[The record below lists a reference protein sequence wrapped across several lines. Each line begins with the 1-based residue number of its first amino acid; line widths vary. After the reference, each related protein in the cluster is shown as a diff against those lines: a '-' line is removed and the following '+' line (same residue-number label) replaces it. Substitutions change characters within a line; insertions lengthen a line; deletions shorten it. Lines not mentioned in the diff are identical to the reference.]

1 MSTTTEQVTGWW
13 ATAISD
19 ISPGVIRLH
28 GYPVE
33 QLIGRLS
40 FADTIWL
47 MLRGEV
53 PSPGQSALFEAALV
67 SGVDHGPQA
76 PSIAAARMA
85 ATCGVGLNTAVATG
99 VGLLGDVHGGA
110 GQECM
115 AVLADIRERAA
126 PAPAGVDPTGTG
138 LAGSG
143 LAGTGLAGA
152 DPTETGV
159 AGTGVAGTG
168 VAGTGVAGTGVAGT
182 GVAGTG
188 VAGTGVAGTGVAG
201 TELVEVVSGV
211 LAGYRGAK
219 RYFPGFG
226 HRFHPRDP
234 RRDPLLRAV
243 EDAVRDGVV
252 EGAYL
257 RIGLEIERQLAPVP
271 MNVDGATAIVYSELG
286 FAPELGRGL
295 FVLSRAVGVLAHAWE
310 EHGEGRRIKG
320 PIPPP
325 LLPAYRGPEPRDLP
339 TDRGPEPR
347 DLPTERDHGAT

>member
-1 MSTTTEQVTGWW
+1 MSTTTEQVTDWW
-13 ATAISD
+13 STAISD

-47 MLRGEV
+47 MLRGDL

-110 GQECM
+110 GQQCM
-115 AVLADIRERAA
+115 AVLADIRGRTTPAA
-126 PAPAGVDPTGTG
+126 LTGPDPTGPDP
-138 LAGSG
+138 AG
-143 LAGTGLAGA
+143 ADPAGA
-152 DPTETGV
+152 DPTGGDP
-159 AGTGVAGTG
+159 AGPDPAG
-168 VAGTGVAGTGVAGT
+168 AGL
-182 GVAGTG
+182 
-188 VAGTGVAGTGVAG
+188 
-201 TELVEVVSGV
+201 TEAVSRV
-211 LAGYRGAK
+211 LAEYRGTR
-219 RYFPGFG
+219 RYVPGFG

-234 RRDPLLRAV
+234 RRDPLVRAV
-243 EDAVRDGVV
+243 EDAARDGIV

-257 RIGLEIERQLAPVP
+257 RIGLEIERLLAPVP

-295 FVLSRAVGVLAHAWE
+295 FVVSRAVGVLAHAWE
-310 EHGEGRRIKG
+310 EHGQGRRIKG

-325 LLPAYRGPEPRDLP
+325 LLPAYRGPKPRDLP
-339 TDRGPEPR
+339 LRN
-347 DLPTERDHGAT
+347 HGTA